1 MHYGPNHL
9 WDHAN
14 KPDVPYRV
22 VIEGEE
28 FQVSDTTWSG
38 NRGWEL
44 LLSTDDAP
52 NCRMVA
58 LARCSASKVKEVKF
72 YTSGENVE
80 FYYRKS

>member
-1 MHYGPNHL
+1 MHYRPNHL

-28 FQVSDTTWSG
+28 FRVSDTTWSG
-38 NRGWEL
+38 DRGWEL

-52 NCRMVA
+52 NCRMVT
-58 LARCSASKVKEVKF
+58 LVCRPPSPVKQVKF
-72 YTSGENVE
+72 YTAGENVE
-80 FYYRKS
+80 FYYR

>member
-1 MHYGPNHL
+1 MHYRGHL
-9 WDHAN
+9 WDHSN

-28 FQVSDTTWSG
+28 FRVSDTTWSRS
-38 NRGWEL
+38 RGWEL

-52 NCRMVA
+52 NCRMVT
-58 LARCSASKVKEVKF
+58 LARRPPTPVKESKF

-80 FYYRKS
+80 FYYR

>member
-14 KPDVPYRV
+14 KPNVPYRV

-28 FQVSDTTWSG
+28 FRVSDTTWSG

-44 LLSTDDAP
+44 LLSTDDSP
-52 NCRMVA
+52 NCRMVT

-72 YTSGENVE
+72 YTSGESVE
-80 FYYRKS
+80 FYYRQG